1 MGVNMTMTT
10 RCSLSLGREH
20 LRTVVIIVVLVL
32 WTLLTREYGWTT
44 SMGTLF
50 ERV

>member
-1 MGVNMTMTT
+1 MTMTT

-20 LRTVVIIVVLVL
+20 VRMVVIVVVLVL

-44 SMGTLF
+44 SMDTLF
-50 ERV
+50 ERA